1 MNRFQEWQNNENN
14 IENMISKL
22 IILIKEALEITGKTN
37 GNLNYKGKRSTSRKE
52 LMNKKRSSFL
62 NIKRDKT
69 KNEEFN

>member
-37 GNLNYKGKRSTSRKE
+37 GNFNYKGKRS
-52 LMNKKRSSFL
+52 NVKKR
-62 NIKRDKT
+62 ID
-69 KNEEFN
+69 E